1 MCIGKADTHLV
12 LTPSKLSTVFV
23 GLYTLDFS
31 FQFCQRRNNDTRS
44 IEHDPIDRRGDP
56 DSAGRLGNAEE
67 DEEAE
72 GHHRKAQGG
81 LMIDIR
87 HILGEAQK
95 TIKDNTPAIL
105 AGMGIAGVITTSY
118 LAVRATFRATQV
130 IVEDEFKSGTAA
142 TPRKRLEER
151 AKLTWKLYIPTAIS
165 GAITIGAIAGATR
178 IGSRRATA
186 LASAYSLSER
196 AFSEYRGKVAE
207 KFGEGK
213 ERALRDELAQDRVN
227 NNPPKDVVIA
237 TGQVLCCEAFT
248 GRYFNCDMETLRR
261 AENTINAKM
270 VHSMY
275 AYLDDFYD
283 IVGLERT
290 TMSDRIGWE
299 VDRMLELRYSAVLHN
314 GRPCISFE
322 YNYTKAF

>member
-1 MCIGKADTHLV
+1 
-12 LTPSKLSTVFV
+12 
-23 GLYTLDFS
+23 
-31 FQFCQRRNNDTRS
+31 
-44 IEHDPIDRRGDP
+44 
-56 DSAGRLGNAEE
+56 
-67 DEEAE
+67 
-72 GHHRKAQGG
+72 
-81 LMIDIR
+81 MIDIR

-105 AGMGIAGVITTSY
+105 AGVGVAGVITTTY

-130 IVEDEFKSGTAA
+130 IVEDEFKGGIAD
-142 TPRKRLEER
+142 TPKKRLEHR

-165 GAITIGAIAGATR
+165 GAITIGAIAGSTR

-213 ERALRDELAQDRVN
+213 ERSVRDELAQDRVT
-227 NNPPKDVVIA
+227 NNPPSSGMVI
-237 TGQVLCCEAFT
+237 TSGKVLCCEAFT
-248 GRYFNCDMETLRR
+248 GRYFECDMETLRR
-261 AENTINAKM
+261 TENTINAKL

-275 AYLDDFYD
+275 AYLDDLYD
-283 IVGLERT
+283 LVGLERT

-299 VDRMLELRYSAVLHN
+299 VDRMLELRYSAVLHD
-314 GRPCISFE
+314 GKPCICFD
-322 YNYTKAF
+322 YNYTNAF